1 MAQASKKKIG
11 AGSQGKLAGSG
22 AMTVLAEG
30 VLPENMV
37 LSNRDKALHSGERG
51 LDSRQLQ
58 TEQFHD
64 HVGGRRDFGIEE
76 NLRNSGDPLQ
86 GIVEVHSDQQQRV
99 RARAYELWE
108 QEGRPEGRD
117 QIHWSQAEQE
127 LQNKEAG

>member
-1 MAQASKKKIG
+1 MMAQASKKKMG
-11 AGSQGKLAGSG
+11 VGSQGKADGSG

-51 LDSRQLQ
+51 LDNRQMQ

-64 HVGGRRDFGIEE
+64 HVGARRDFDTEE
-76 NLRNSGDPLQ
+76 NLRSSADPLQ
-86 GIVEVHSDQQQRV
+86 DAVDMHSDQQERV

-117 QIHWSQAEQE
+117 QTHWFEAEQE
-127 LQNKEAG
+127 SRK